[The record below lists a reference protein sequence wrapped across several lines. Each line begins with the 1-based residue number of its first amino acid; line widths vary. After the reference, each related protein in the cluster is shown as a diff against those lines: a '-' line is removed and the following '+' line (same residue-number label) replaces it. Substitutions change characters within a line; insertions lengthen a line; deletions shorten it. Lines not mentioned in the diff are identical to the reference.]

1 MKKVGHIAVRV
12 NVYHVA
18 GVTEMTAFDKAWIF
32 LKSLEDE
39 EPICPKCGGDDITCE
54 RDCTYHRCIDCG
66 YSELAEEN
74 S

>member
-18 GVTEMTAFDKAWIF
+18 GVTEMTAFDKAWI
-32 LKSLEDE
+32 
-39 EPICPKCGGDDITCE
+39 
-54 RDCTYHRCIDCG
+54 YCG